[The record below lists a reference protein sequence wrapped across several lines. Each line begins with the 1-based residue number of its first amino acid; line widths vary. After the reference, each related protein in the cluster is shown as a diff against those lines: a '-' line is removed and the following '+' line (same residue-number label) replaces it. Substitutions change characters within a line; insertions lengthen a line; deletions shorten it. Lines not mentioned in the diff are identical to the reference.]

1 MDNFTKI
8 AISNGG
14 RLYQLLIDSKHTG
27 GTGLTNPSIY
37 VDGTD
42 IIANLRHVEYTL
54 YHAEKGKFCHPWGPL
69 QYLHKEND
77 LRLVTNNYMCSLN
90 PDTYKIENSSKI
102 DMSFFDSKP
111 LWEFVGLEDG
121 RLVKWNNKLYI
132 SGVRRDTTT
141 NGQGR
146 MELSEIAM
154 DIHGCYREL
163 SRIRIPAPGKD
174 DSYCEKNWMPI
185 LDMPYHYVK
194 WCNPTEVVRV
204 DFSSERVSCETV
216 FLGTYIYQTHDY
228 RGGSQVIPWKN
239 NYRLAL
245 VHQVNLFNNLNGRK
259 NAKYRHRFILWDK
272 NWNVVSYGE
281 PFDFLGAEIEFS
293 CGMAQ
298 HKNNLL
304 ITFGFQDNSSFLL
317 QCPIDFIEDIINV

>member
-1 MDNFTKI
+1 MDNFVKV

-14 RLYQLLIDSKHTG
+14 KLYPLLIDAKYTG
-27 GTGLTNPSIY
+27 GTGLTNPSIL
-37 VDGTD
+37 VDNNE
-42 IIANLRHVEYTL
+42 IIVNLRHVEYTL

-77 LRLVTNNYMCSLN
+77 LRLVTNNYICSIDPISYDIKLN
-90 PDTYKIENSSKI
+90 SKI
-102 DMSFFDSKP
+102 DTSFFDTTP
-111 LWEFVGLEDG
+111 LWQFVGLEDV
-121 RLVKWNNKLYI
+121 RLVKWNNNLYL

-154 DIHGCYREL
+154 DIHGSYREL
-163 SRIRIPAPGKD
+163 SRKRIPAPGKN

-204 DFSSERVSCETV
+204 YSNSDSTQTETV
-216 FLGTYIYQTHDY
+216 FLGSYIYSQHDY

-239 NYRLAL
+239 NTRLAL
-245 VHQVNLFNNLNGRK
+245 VHQVDLFNNLNGRK

-272 NWNVVSYGE
+272 DWNVLSYGE

-293 CGMAQ
+293 CGIAI
-298 HKNNLL
+298 HNNNIL

-317 QCPIDFIEDIINV
+317 RCPIDFIEDILYV